1 MPATVPGDFAVG
13 IGDVLSRKTHQEF
26 LEELRRLG
34 GAEAAASGFC
44 SWVRWVEHE
53 ARGFPELMED
63 LRRLRG
69 AVMAIAAP
77 VIGEL

>member
-1 MPATVPGDFAVG
+1 VG
-13 IGDVLSRKTHQEF
+13 LGDVISGRTHREL
-26 LEELRRLG
+26 LEELDRLEI
-34 GAEAAASGFC
+34 AEAADSGFC